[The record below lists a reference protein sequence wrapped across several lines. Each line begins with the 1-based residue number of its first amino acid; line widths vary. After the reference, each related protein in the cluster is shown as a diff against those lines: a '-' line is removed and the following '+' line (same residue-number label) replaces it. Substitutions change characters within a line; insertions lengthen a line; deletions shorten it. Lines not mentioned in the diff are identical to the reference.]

1 MYVLKIYIQ
10 KRFKKST
17 KTVQALRALKV
28 IKLLRNLFVLKAGLN
43 FRIFL
48 RLKVHVLRAG
58 RSSWSL
64 FCSFCKT
71 FLNSLSTRSWR
82 RSESLVRADST
93 KASLYEQRGKMMLIA
108 RFCNNIR
115 WSTAPISR
123 IIKYRVICLISLRSV
138 FTAIKCISTLS
149 YSYFEKGC
157 RKRCTRQSQKVL
169 WVVLSSLFFKEI

>member
-1 MYVLKIYIQ
+1 MTTSDLKQQIRTLYICSKNIY
-10 KRFKKST
+10 RRGLKKPT

-71 FLNSLSTRSWR
+71 FLNSLSTSSWR
-82 RSESLVRADST
+82 RSESLVRPDST
-93 KASLYEQRGKMMLIA
+93 KASLYEQRGKMMRIT
-108 RFCNNIR
+108 RFYSFKFDGEVNGKVVMKDR
-115 WSTAPISR
+115 TR
-123 IIKYRVICLISLRSV
+123 ILCDRTNTS
-138 FTAIKCISTLS
+138 A
-149 YSYFEKGC
+149 EK
-157 RKRCTRQSQKVL
+157 L
-169 WVVLSSLFFKEI
+169 D